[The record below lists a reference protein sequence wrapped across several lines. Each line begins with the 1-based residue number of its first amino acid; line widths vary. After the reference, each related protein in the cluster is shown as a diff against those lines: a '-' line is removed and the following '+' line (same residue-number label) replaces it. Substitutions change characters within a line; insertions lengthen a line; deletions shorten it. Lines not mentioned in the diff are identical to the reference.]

1 MNLAKAAL
9 AFGSEA
15 GKEMLAQIMSSAVN
29 GIDAYMVEVE
39 VDISPA
45 LPGFTIVGLPDAAV
59 RESIERV
66 RAAIKN
72 CGLEFPSRR
81 ITINLAPADVRK
93 EGPSFDLPIAIGI
106 LVASSQ
112 VDSEFVKD
120 CMIVGELSL
129 DGTVRNVSGVLPI
142 ALNAKEKKI
151 KRMIVPAQNVK
162 EAAIVGEVEVYPVT
176 ALTEVV
182 QLLNEPDH
190 MLPAIFDIQEFET
203 LDDPVYDIDFSDVK
217 GQENIK
223 RALEV
228 AAAGGHNIIMVG
240 PPGSGK
246 TMLARRIP
254 TILPPLSLDEALET
268 TKLYSVCG
276 LLSPH
281 EALITRRAF
290 RAPHHTISNAGLTG
304 GGSYPRPGE
313 VSLAHHGVLFLDE
326 LPEFRRDVLEVLRQP
341 LEDGTVTIAR
351 AQASLTYPARF
362 LMVGALNPCPCGFYG
377 SGSNSK
383 PCSCTPNMIKRYL
396 QRVSG
401 PLLDRIDIHIEVPRV
416 KQDEL
421 LGRSSG
427 EPSAAIRQRVI
438 TARSRQLGRF
448 TGSKIYCNAHMNSRQ
463 IKLFCQV
470 SEDTKNLLRSAI
482 TQLNLSARA
491 YDRILKLA
499 RTIAD
504 LAGEDDIQ
512 IHHVAEAIQYR
523 SLDRKFW
530 G

>member
-1 MNLAKAAL
+1 
-9 AFGSEA
+9 
-15 GKEMLAQIMSSAVN
+15 MLAQITSSAVN
-29 GIDAYMVEVE
+29 GIDAYLIEVE

-45 LPGFTIVGLPDAAV
+45 LPSFTIVGLPDAAV

-72 CGLEFPSRR
+72 CGFEFPSRR

-93 EGPSFDLPIAIGI
+93 EGPSFDLPIAVGI
-106 LVASSQ
+106 LAATGQ
-112 VDSEFVKD
+112 VDSELIND
-120 CMIVGELSL
+120 CVIVGELSL
-129 DGTVRNVSGVLPI
+129 DGAVRNVSGVLPI
-142 ALNAKEKKI
+142 ALSAREHKI
-151 KRMIVPAQNVK
+151 KRMIVPAHNVK
-162 EAAIVGEVEVYPVT
+162 EAAIVGEVEVYPVKT
-176 ALTEVV
+176 LTEVV
-182 QLLNEPDH
+182 QLLNEPTS
-190 MLPAIFDIQEFET
+190 MLPAIFDIQEFEA
-203 LDDPVYDIDFSDVK
+203 LEDPTYDIDFSDVK
-217 GQENIK
+217 GQENVK
-223 RALEV
+223 RALEI
-228 AAAGGHNIIMVG
+228 AAAGGHNIIMIG

-276 LLSPH
+276 LLSSK
-281 EALITRRAF
+281 EALVTRRAF

-326 LPEFRRDVLEVLRQP
+326 LPEFKRDVLEVLRQP

-362 LMVGALNPCPCGFYG
+362 LMVGALNACPCGHWG
-377 SGSNSK
+377 DNSGSK
-383 PCSCTPNMIKRYL
+383 TCTCTPNMIKRYL

-401 PLLDRIDIHIEVPRV
+401 PLLDRIDIHIEVSRV

-421 LGRSSG
+421 LGKSAG
-427 EPSAAIRQRVI
+427 EPSTAIRQRVI
-438 TARSRQLGRF
+438 AARSHQLGRF
-448 TGSKIYCNAHMNSRQ
+448 SGSSIYCNAHMNSKQ

-470 SEDTKNLLRSAI
+470 SEDTKSLLRSAI

-491 YDRILKLA
+491 YDRIIKLA

-504 LAGEDDIQ
+504 LAGEDNIQ
-512 IHHVAEAIQYR
+512 VHHVAEAIQYR